1 MKVPRLREWRERRAM
16 TQAELG
22 ELAGISQNA
31 VSKMENGVRGAQPR
45 TARRLATA
53 LRIDVGELQPAPEV
67 QGDPKAL
74 ASKLLE
80 RRLRSEGVE
89 TAWALADDE
98 EVLEEGERLGNKA
111 MRENLIPALRVEQ
124 KALGRIAADPD
135 LPQEVRDHADL
146 LAEETL
152 HRALGLLKEARKRER
167 TPEGREELRRARHEL
182 LADAG

>member
-1 MKVPRLREWRERRAM
+1 MQVPRLREWRERRGL
-16 TQAELG
+16 TQMELSSASG
-22 ELAGISQNA
+22 VAQDAI
-31 VSKMENGVRGAQPR
+31 SKMERGVRGCRPG
-45 TARRLATA
+45 TARRLAQA
-53 LRIDVGELQPAPEV
+53 LRTDVGELVAPPEV

-74 ASKLLE
+74 APKLLE
-80 RRLRSEGVE
+80 RRLRTEGVE

-111 MRENLIPALRVEQ
+111 MRETLIPALRVEQ

-135 LPQEVRDHADL
+135 LPLEVRDHADL

-152 HRALGLLKEARKRER
+152 HRMLGLLKEARKRER
-167 TPEGREELRRARHEL
+167 TPEGREELRQARHEL